1 MYLPRHAEK
10 TVKKISTMFGA
21 VLVSGPRQVGKSTM
35 IEQVLSE
42 LPTIVRRVTF
52 DDQLLLLSALEQPDT
67 FLKDH
72 PPPLFIDEVQRAPKL
87 FYHIKQIL
95 DKDKK
100 KGQFYLSGSQQFDL
114 MEGVSESLSGR
125 IGLIN
130 LLPLSLR
137 EQAKIAYD
145 APFIPNN
152 RYFEERGHIAKPV
165 DYGLLWKTIQRGS
178 LPEMVVEEDFDWQL
192 YYGSYVA
199 TYIDRDVKKLAQVA
213 DEMKFTRFM
222 TVVASY
228 NGQLLNV
235 ASLAR
240 DIGVSQPTAER
251 WLSILV
257 SSNIIYLLEPYHNNL
272 ISRAIKTPKL
282 YFLDTGLAA
291 YLTRWTSPEA
301 LREGAMGGA
310 FFESFV
316 ISEILKSYYNAG
328 VMKPPL
334 YFYRDKEGIEID
346 LLIEDSG
353 TIHPLEI
360 KKHAD
365 PSKKDIAAFTILD
378 SIPTI
383 KRGPGGVI
391 CTYDSLVTLVGED
404 RVIPVSYL

>member
-10 TVKKISTMFGA
+10 IVKKISAMFGA

-67 FLKDH
+67 FLKNH

-87 FYHIKQIL
+87 FYHIKQVL

-100 KGQFYLSGSQQFDL
+100 KGQFYLSGSQKFNL

-125 IGLIN
+125 IGLVN

-137 EQAKIAYD
+137 EQNMISYD
-145 APFIPNN
+145 APFLPIN
-152 RYFEERGHIAKPV
+152 RYFEERGKEIKPV
-165 DYGLLWKTIQRGS
+165 DYEILWKTIQRGS
-178 LPEMVVEEDFDWQL
+178 LPEMVVEEHIDWQHF
-192 YYGSYVA
+192 YGSYVR
-199 TYIDRDVKKLAQVA
+199 TYIDRDVKIA
-213 DEMKFTRFM
+213 DEMKFTHFM
-222 TVVASY
+222 MAAAGHT
-228 NGQLLNV
+228 GQLLNV

-240 DIGVSQPTAER
+240 DVGVSQPTAER

-257 SSNIIYLLEPYHNNL
+257 SSNIVYLLEPYHNNL

-291 YLTRWTSPEA
+291 YLTRWTNPEA

-316 ISEILKSYYNAG
+316 ICEILKSYYNAG
-328 VMKPPL
+328 VLKPPL
-334 YFYRDKEGIEID
+334 YFYRDKEGNEID

-353 TIHPLEI
+353 TIHPLMI
-360 KKHAD
+360 KKHSD
-365 PSKKDIAAFTILD
+365 PLKKDIATFNILD

-383 KRGPGGVI
+383 KRDPGGVI
-391 CTYDSLVTLVGED
+391 CTYESLVTLENED
-404 RVIPVSYL
+404 RVIPVSYM

>member
-10 TVKKISTMFGA
+10 IVKKISTMFGA

-35 IEQVLSE
+35 IEKVLSE
-42 LPTIVRRVTF
+42 FASVRRVTF

-67 FLKDH
+67 FLKDNS
-72 PPPLFIDEVQRAPKL
+72 PPLFIDEVQRAPKL
-87 FYHIKQIL
+87 FYHIKQVL

-125 IGLIN
+125 IGLVN

-137 EQAKIAYD
+137 EQNMISYD
-145 APFIPNN
+145 APFLPTN
-152 RYFEERGHIAKPV
+152 RYFEERGKVVKSV
-165 DYGLLWKTIQRGS
+165 DYEFLWKTIQRGS
-178 LPEMVVEEDFDWQL
+178 LPEMVVEEHFDWQL
-192 YYGSYVA
+192 YYGSYVG

-240 DIGVSQPTAER
+240 DVGVSQPTAER

-257 SSNIIYLLEPYHNNL
+257 SSNIVYLLEPYYNNL
-272 ISRAIKTPKL
+272 INRAIKTPKL

-291 YLTRWTSPEA
+291 YLTRWTNPES
-301 LREGAMGGA
+301 LRDGAMGGA

-365 PSKKDIAAFTILD
+365 PSKKDITTFKILD
-378 SIPTI
+378 SIPRI
-383 KRGPGGVI
+383 KRGSGGVI
-391 CTYDSLVTLVGED
+391 CTYESLVTLEGED